1 MKVIAQTRSA
11 QGSGASRR
19 LRHTGKVPGILYGG
33 KGQPAPIEIDHNP
46 LYHSLRVEA
55 FHSSILEMEL
65 DGTVEQVLLRAVQWH
80 AYKPQVLH
88 IDFQRVAADQ
98 KIHMKVPLHYV
109 NQDISPAVKAAGA
122 IVSHVLTEIEVSCLP
137 AALPKFITVD
147 LANLSAGHPLHL
159 ADVTFPEGVT
169 PAQGKENPVLVVA
182 SVKGGG
188 GGEAEEA
195 TAATA
200 AAKAPAKAAGKAPAA
215 AKSPAAGKAPAAK
228 APAAAPAKGGAKK

>member
-33 KGQPAPIEIDHNP
+33 KGQPASIEIDHNP
-46 LYHSLRVEA
+46 LYHSLRVEE

-65 DGTVEQVLLRAVQWH
+65 DGKAEQVLLRAVQWH
-80 AYKPQVLH
+80 AYKPQVMH

-109 NQDISPAVKAAGA
+109 NQEVSPASKTVGA
-122 IVSHVLTEIEVSCLP
+122 TISHVLTEIEVTCLP

-147 LANLSAGHPLHL
+147 LAGLTAGHPLHL
-159 ADVTFPEGVT
+159 SDVAFPDGVT
-169 PAQGKENPVLVVA
+169 PALGKENPVLVVA

-188 GGEAEEA
+188 AGADAEEP
-195 TAATA
+195 AAA
-200 AAKAPAKAAGKAPAA
+200 APAAKAPAKAPAA
-215 AKSPAAGKAPAAK
+215 KAAAAPAK
-228 APAAAPAKGGAKK
+228 APAAPAKKK